1 MHKIRL
7 MYEKGYTDAAVCC
20 LPHFNG
26 PGLLGIKIIHT
37 FGSLMYIHVQPTFYL
52 INGAMFLCLRFQTI
66 DMMAPKSPLWSTCD
80 LDSITLMTRIMYHTI
95 S

>member
-37 FGSLMYIHVQPTFYL
+37 FGSFMYIHVQPTFYL
-52 INGAMFLCLRFQTI
+52 INGAMFCVYDF
-66 DMMAPKSPLWSTCD
+66 KPL
-80 LDSITLMTRIMYHTI
+80 I
-95 S
+95 